1 MLALVDSLR
10 NSALNPAQVEIVWK
24 LRSGLTLLADRE
36 KAEMVGVK
44 ALCDMVGIE

>member
-1 MLALVDSLR
+1 
-10 NSALNPAQVEIVWK
+10 
-24 LRSGLTLLADRE
+24 LTLLADRE